1 MSEIIDDALRLLH
14 KGSMPP
20 LSTGLVRLGHVSTT
34 GNTGGDKG
42 TVSSEGAHM
51 TESHRAST
59 HSHVT
64 ITGRM
69 GGTITERELPS
80 GDVLVAFT
88 VVVDRPK
95 GRRPPG
101 SSVTVDALPCQVH
114 TAALRSKVA
123 KLPEGVVVEVEGV
136 LRRRFWR
143 SPGGLGSALE
153 VEVSR
158 ISACA

>member
-1 MSEIIDDALRLLH
+1 
-14 KGSMPP
+14 
-20 LSTGLVRLGHVSTT
+20 
-34 GNTGGDKG
+34 
-42 TVSSEGAHM
+42 M
-51 TESHRAST
+51 TDSQQIPT

-80 GDVLVAFT
+80 GDVIVAFT

-95 GRRPPG
+95 SRRPSG
-101 SSVTVDALPCQVH
+101 SSVTVDAVPCQVR
-114 TAALRSKVA
+114 TASLRSKVA
-123 KLPEGVVVEVEGV
+123 KLPEGGVVEVVGV

>member
-1 MSEIIDDALRLLH
+1 MADSTDAQRT
-14 KGSMPP
+14 S
-20 LSTGLVRLGHVSTT
+20 STHSSTHST
-34 GNTGGDKG
+34 
-42 TVSSEGAHM
+42 
-51 TESHRAST
+51 T

-69 GGTITERELPS
+69 GGSITERQLPS
-80 GDVLVAFT
+80 GDVIVAFT

-95 GRRPPG
+95 NRRPPG

-114 TAALRSKVA
+114 TAALRAKVTRLA
-123 KLPEGVVVEVEGV
+123 EGTVVEVAGV

-158 ISACA
+158 ISACS